1 MPIERTRRIPPNLPL
16 TKAEIL
22 FAILCAIEGGA
33 MAAKFLKG
41 VLAAGLLSL
50 LAACASGARP
60 DAGGSRGAVPV
71 VTDPA
76 PIISGTMRPYQIRGR
91 WYQPEE
97 QPGYDET
104 GMASWYGDQFHGRPT
119 ATGERFD
126 MNALTAAHKTLPL
139 PGLVEVT
146 NLANGRRVVVRVNDR
161 GPFVDGRIIDLSRG
175 AADALDL
182 RRAGVGEVRVR
193 YLGRAPRL
201 GGGQILQ
208 HAGAQPAPDRAP
220 VPYTQVALTP
230 PPPAAAP
237 EAAEGSSPEAPDRPG
252 VWVQAGT
259 WSDAREARRAAD
271 HLGVGATVDVAGP
284 GRYRVLV
291 GPWPDARAA
300 ERSRRAV
307 MSRGYPEATTISGV

>member
-1 MPIERTRRIPPNLPL
+1 
-16 TKAEIL
+16 
-22 FAILCAIEGGA
+22 
-33 MAAKFLKG
+33 MASRLLKG
-41 VLAAGLLSL
+41 LIAAGLLSL
-50 LAACASGARP
+50 LAACAGGPKPDVGAM
-60 DAGGSRGAVPV
+60 PV

-76 PIISGTMRPYQIRGR
+76 PIVSGTMRPYQIRGR
-91 WYQPEE
+91 WYRPEE
-97 QPGYDET
+97 QPRYDET
-104 GMASWYGDQFHGRPT
+104 GLASWYGDQFHGRPT

-201 GGGQILQ
+201 GGGPVQY
-208 HAGAQPAPDRAP
+208 AQAASPAPPANSSAP
-220 VPYTQVALTP
+220 VPYLAVAPTP
-230 PPPAAAP
+230 PPTVPSVTPAPAP
-237 EAAEGSSPEAPDRPG
+237 TG

-259 WSDAREARRAAD
+259 WPDARQARRAAD
-271 HLGVGATVDVAGP
+271 HLGGGARVDEARP
-284 GRYRVLV
+284 GQFRVLV
-291 GPWPDARAA
+291 GPWPDAGAA